1 LGRGVEHRM
10 LSALAEHALDHGIY
24 TVTVRFR
31 ETAKNLPAWHF
42 LRSVVADSV
51 VPVEGGSDYRFR
63 ATGLQ
68 ALRWKPDTE
77 AAPSP
82 AATPRGEAGAAH
94 RFVEFEH
101 IAQQLRTAGQI
112 LAAMR
117 KQAQTS
123 IRSSNAANAPATD
136 VERKL
141 AAIWT
146 ELLQRPVE
154 SNTANFFDL
163 GGHSLL
169 AVLLLMRVKEEFAIE
184 LTVDD
189 VYSGSLTL
197 SELARSIEAR
207 QLGEID
213 PDEYHALLAEIEGLS
228 DEEVRALLEEEEQA
242 GADGGAR

>member
-1 LGRGVEHRM
+1 M

-31 ETAKNLPAWHF
+31 ETAKNLPAGQF
-42 LRSVVADSV
+42 LRSVGADSV
-51 VPVEGGSDYRFR
+51 ELRDDGEVYRFR
-63 ATGLQ
+63 ATALQ
-68 ALRWKPDTE
+68 ALRWKPE
-77 AAPSP
+77 AEEAPAP
-82 AATPRGEAGAAH
+82 VARPRQKTGAAH
-94 RFVEFEH
+94 RSIEFES
-101 IAQQLRTAGQI
+101 IAQRLRTPAQI

-117 KQAQTS
+117 KQAL
-123 IRSSNAANAPATD
+123 AAVKPLSAVDAPATEG
-136 VERKL
+136 ERKL

-169 AVLLLMRVKEEFAIE
+169 AVLLLTRVKSEFGIE

-197 SELARSIEAR
+197 NELARVIEAR

-213 PDEYHALLAEIEGLS
+213 PDDYQALLAEIEGLS
-228 DEEVRALLEEEEQA
+228 DEEVRALLAEEEQA
-242 GADGGAR
+242 GADGGGR